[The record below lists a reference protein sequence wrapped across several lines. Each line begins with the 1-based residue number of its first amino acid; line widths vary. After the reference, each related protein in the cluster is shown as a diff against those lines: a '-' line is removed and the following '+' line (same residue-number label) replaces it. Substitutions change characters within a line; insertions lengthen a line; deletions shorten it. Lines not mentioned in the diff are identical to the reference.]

1 MAYYLL
7 FAFISGLL
15 SLNFFALRWREQAV
29 RFVAGFGFW
38 LGVGYLW
45 HPAYAA
51 PLDWMSF
58 LVPAT
63 MGMLVTGLI
72 GVNAAHAAPHASLP
86 REAVGSG
93 VALLALLGLL
103 VGQSLVRDTEFTAMT
118 RGLHMRNA
126 WHRYP
131 PASNQHLIA
140 VPQGVALAT
149 AQNAIGSYGTGYQIT
164 RMDIERWHGQLYWIG
179 ALDFRPGFFRWLSER
194 TTPGYIMVSAQN
206 YNAAPRVMTRYHFR
220 YTPNA
225 YFGENLWR
233 HVQVAYPQFQLGS
246 ADLEITP
253 RMQPYWVV
261 SAYEKRWTGLIPQS
275 VGAILVN
282 PQTGAMRFV
291 SGARAPAWV
300 TEISGPTYA
309 SLIARSYGNDLHGF
323 FNTMFARIG
332 QFHPANAP
340 QGVMGPGGQLYW
352 YIALTSLSQSDQSAL
367 GFLMMDSRTGAMA
380 FYHLNGVQNP
390 RAIVSRVNGSTD
402 NPNIHADTPTFYNL
416 DGSYA
421 YIAPIV
427 NSANKLEEYAV
438 LDPTNASPPIV
449 GATLSAVLSGWQQYL
464 ANNGGNYHVTGG
476 TVRFRTL
483 SGVVARIAFNPAGT
497 APEWLMTVKHHATI
511 FAVSAQTDPAAALI
525 RPGDPVTMTYVAH
538 QPTPVPVS
546 KLVDH
551 RLPA

>member
-7 FAFISGLL
+7 FAFISALL
-15 SLNFFALRWREQAV
+15 SLNFFAFRGREQLF
-29 RFVAGFGFW
+29 RFVAGFWFW

-45 HPAYAA
+45 HPAYTAA
-51 PLDWMSF
+51 LDWMSF

-63 MGMLVTGLI
+63 VGMVVTGLI
-72 GVNAAHAAPHASLP
+72 GVNAAHSSPHASLP
-86 REAVGSG
+86 REAIGSG

-103 VGQSLVRDTEFTAMT
+103 VGQSLARDADFAAMT
-118 RGLHMRNA
+118 RSLHVRSA
-126 WHRYP
+126 WRHYP
-131 PASNQHLIA
+131 PASDQHLIA

-179 ALDFRPGFFRWLSER
+179 ALDFRPGFFRWMSEK
-194 TTPGYIMVSAQN
+194 TAPGYIMVSAQN
-206 YNAAPRVMTRYHFR
+206 YNVAPRVVAGYHFR

-225 YFGENLWR
+225 YFGHNLYR
-233 HVQVAYPQFQLGS
+233 HVQTAYPQYQLGS

-261 SAYEKRWTGLIPQS
+261 SAYEKRWIGLVPQS

-282 PQTGAMRFV
+282 PQTGVMRFV
-291 SGARAPAWV
+291 SGGRAPGWV
-300 TEISGPTYA
+300 TEINGSTYA

-323 FNTMFARIG
+323 FNTVFAHIG
-332 QFHPANAP
+332 QFQPANVP
-340 QGVMGPGGQLYW
+340 EGVMGPGGQLYW
-352 YIALTSLSQSDQSAL
+352 YIALTSHSKSDQSAL
-367 GFLMMDSRTGAMA
+367 GFLMMNSRTGTMA
-380 FYHLNGVQNP
+380 LYHLNGIQNP
-390 RAIVSRVNGSTD
+390 RAIVSRVNGSTN

-421 YIAPIV
+421 YIAPVV
-427 NSANKLEEYAV
+427 NNANKLEEYAV

-449 GATLSAVLSGWQQYL
+449 GSTLAGVLSGWQQYL
-464 ANNGGNYHVTGG
+464 ANNGGNYQVTGG
-476 TVRFRTL
+476 TVKYRTL
-483 SGVVARIAFNPAGT
+483 SSVVARIAFNPAAT
-497 APEWLMTVKHHATI
+497 AAEWLMTLKNHSAV
-511 FAVSAQTDPAAALI
+511 FAVSAQTDPTAALI
-525 RPGDPVTMTYVAH
+525 RPGDQITITYVAH

-551 RLPA
+551 RLPS